1 MSAMAKLTVFFKDK
15 AIQSSLFE
23 NGVVHI
29 GRDETN
35 DLAIDSLA
43 VAPAHAALI
52 IRNDSCTIKQL
63 NDDYPL
69 IVNGKKHKECSI
81 HNDDT
86 ISIGKH
92 DIIFNT
98 TESPEEQA
106 QNGSLIDKDV
116 IALNQE
122 ISNDRQHIPSGNLQA
137 LDGRNIGKI
146 LPLKKA
152 MTRLG
157 HSGNAVVA
165 IARRKDGYF
174 ISALENNG
182 TITIN
187 NQPLND
193 NSLKLNDN
201 DVIVIDSTSLQF
213 FLN

>member
-15 AIQSSLFE
+15 VIQSSLFE

-29 GRDETN
+29 GRDDTN
-35 DLAIDSLA
+35 DLTIDSLA

-52 IRNDSCTIKQL
+52 IRDDGCTIRQL
-63 NDDYPL
+63 NDDFPV
-69 IVNGKKHKECSI
+69 IVNGQKLKECSI
-81 HNDDT
+81 HNNDT

-92 DIIFNT
+92 DIVFNT
-98 TESPEEQA
+98 SESIEQQA
-106 QNGSLIDKDV
+106 PVESLLEKDV
-116 IALNQE
+116 VALNQE
-122 ISNDRQHIPSGNLQA
+122 IGNDSHIPVASLQA
-137 LDGRNIGKI
+137 LDGKNIGKI
-146 LPLKKA
+146 LALKTA

-157 HSGNAVVA
+157 RSGSAVVA

-187 NQPLND
+187 NQPLNN
-193 NSLKLNDN
+193 NSLKLNPN
-201 DVIVIDSTSLQF
+201 DVIVIDGTSMQF

>member
-1 MSAMAKLTVFFKDK
+1 MPKLTVFFKDK

-35 DLAIDSLA
+35 DLSIDSLA

-52 IRNDSCTIKQL
+52 IRDDGCTIKQL
-63 NDDYPL
+63 NDEYPL
-69 IVNGKKHKECSI
+69 IVNGEKQKECSVY
-81 HNDDT
+81 NYDT

-92 DIIFNT
+92 DIVFTT
-98 TESPEEQA
+98 TESAEQ
-106 QNGSLIDKDV
+106 QTPIESLIDKDV
-116 IALNQE
+116 ISLNQE
-122 ISNDRQHIPSGNLQA
+122 IGKAQHSPVGNLQA
-137 LDGRNIGKI
+137 LDGPNIGKI

-157 HSGNAVVA
+157 HSGSAVVA
-165 IARRKDGYF
+165 IARRKEGYF

-187 NQPLND
+187 HQSLED
-193 NSLKLNDN
+193 NSLKLNQN
-201 DVIVIDSTSLQF
+201 DVIVIGSTSLQF
-213 FLN
+213 FMN